1 MDETDG
7 WLVTLSLA
15 ALTLASILLAHAVRG
30 LQQDMELLRMTAA
43 VPLPERGI

>member
-7 WLVTLSLA
+7 WLVALA
-15 ALTLASILLAHAVRG
+15 LAGVGLAIILLSHAVRS

-43 VPLPERGI
+43 VPLPERDT